1 MTFLTFN
8 LNFNNPPC
16 KLINQSKYCFI
27 KPIFWRPPTLAQVD
41 TLKVITEREKDIC
54 EKRQKTDCT
63 GIDPNAD
70 NDLQQDELYISKSSL
85 PQENNVIIL
94 IYLYNITQ

>member
-1 MTFLTFN
+1 M
-8 LNFNNPPC
+8 
-16 KLINQSKYCFI
+16 K
-27 KPIFWRPPTLAQVD
+27 
-41 TLKVITEREKDIC
+41 KDIR